1 MQHQLD
7 SKTHHS
13 RQILLSLL
21 FIVVLVLGLLYAKWV
36 PYFQKSFVAASTH
49 NIGNAIVG
57 NGHLGK
63 ALPWFS
69 LSLGWNFT
77 KAYFLAIYKAFIV
90 ALLVGSLVQ
99 VLLPVRTIR
108 KYMGGDKFS
117 NSFWAMLMGVPTM
130 MCTCCT
136 APVAVGLKRSKA
148 STRSVVSFF
157 LANPLLNPAT
167 LIFMGFVLGWNY
179 TIFRLIMGIIVVLL
193 VSWFISKVAKEKMV
207 NVPDNKMFDPIE
219 YDDKSLFTRWLE
231 ALGKLMLESIP
242 AYVVIVFILG
252 CFQGLI
258 FPAVANLSNN
268 PILGVIGLA
277 ILGTLFVI
285 PTAGEIPIIQTLLA
299 LGLAPA
305 FVGTLIIA
313 LPALS
318 IVSLSLIK
326 PAFSW
331 KSVSYMFCAV
341 VVMSIISGILGAI
354 IL

>member
-1 MQHQLD
+1 M
-7 SKTHHS
+7 
-13 RQILLSLL
+13 I
-21 FIVVLVLGLLYAKWV
+21 
-36 PYFQKSFVAASTH
+36 
-49 NIGNAIVG
+49 
-57 NGHLGK
+57 
-63 ALPWFS
+63 
-69 LSLGWNFT
+69 
-77 KAYFLAIYKAFIV
+77 
-90 ALLVGSLVQ
+90 
-99 VLLPVRTIR
+99 
-108 KYMGGDKFS
+108 
-117 NSFWAMLMGVPTM
+117 
-130 MCTCCT
+130 
-136 APVAVGLKRSKA
+136 KRSKA

-331 KSVSYMFCAV
+331 KSVSYMFGAV

>member
-1 MQHQLD
+1 
-7 SKTHHS
+7 
-13 RQILLSLL
+13 
-21 FIVVLVLGLLYAKWV
+21 
-36 PYFQKSFVAASTH
+36 
-49 NIGNAIVG
+49 
-57 NGHLGK
+57 
-63 ALPWFS
+63 
-69 LSLGWNFT
+69 
-77 KAYFLAIYKAFIV
+77 
-90 ALLVGSLVQ
+90 
-99 VLLPVRTIR
+99 
-108 KYMGGDKFS
+108 
-117 NSFWAMLMGVPTM
+117 
-130 MCTCCT
+130 
-136 APVAVGLKRSKA
+136 
-148 STRSVVSFF
+148 
-157 LANPLLNPAT
+157 
-167 LIFMGFVLGWNY
+167 
-179 TIFRLIMGIIVVLL
+179 
-193 VSWFISKVAKEKMV
+193 
-207 NVPDNKMFDPIE
+207 
-219 YDDKSLFTRWLE
+219 
-231 ALGKLMLESIP
+231 MLESIP

-331 KSVSYMFCAV
+331 KNVSYMFGAV